1 MFKLSIWIYAL
12 AVNAAAF
19 VFSAVGTT
27 FRGAL
32 HHHHSVNHT
41 LDVEIPPVTDFV
53 VRQPWKVFFIA
64 IPFLIVAV
72 VLSFWRRTDAR
83 HAMVFAGAATLFLVL
98 LASFAAVAVAA
109 VFYYPIFFPD

>member
-1 MFKLSIWIYAL
+1 MIKLSIWLYAL
-12 AVNAAAF
+12 AVNAAAL
-19 VFSAVGTT
+19 VFSVVGTT

-32 HHHHSVNHT
+32 YHHHSVRNT

-53 VRQPWKVFFIA
+53 VRQPWKVFFVA

-72 VLSFWRRTDAR
+72 VLSFRRRTDAR
-83 HAMVFAGAATLFLVL
+83 HAMVFAGTATLFLVM
-98 LASFAAVAVAA
+98 LASVAAVAVAA